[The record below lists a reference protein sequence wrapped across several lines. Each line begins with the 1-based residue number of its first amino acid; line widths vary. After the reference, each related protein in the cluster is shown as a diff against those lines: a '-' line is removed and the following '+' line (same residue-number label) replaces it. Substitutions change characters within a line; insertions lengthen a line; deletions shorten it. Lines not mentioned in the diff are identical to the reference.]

1 MSIEALIEA
10 AEYLERREREAEHGY
25 ASTVPI
31 IIESSK
37 HVTKRHMK
45 SRKGAGSRSTHNELE
60 KNRRA
65 HLRVC
70 LERLRDQVPPGPDAS
85 RHTTLGLLTR
95 ARDYIRSLEDKDR
108 MNHRY
113 KQQLRRQQRYLTS
126 QLEALDR
133 RRRAELAAA
142 TAAKPRAAS
151 SNSLSS
157 SGYSASE
164 LSESADSPDS
174 DGCESANGAVAASG
188 VDATRIAFNTL
199 DFLGIGGMHVQA
211 NCEPTQA

>member
-25 ASTVPI
+25 ASTVPLQI
-31 IIESSK
+31 DTSRLLN
-37 HVTKRHMK
+37 KRHLK
-45 SRKGAGSRSTHNELE
+45 TRRGLGSRSTHNELE

-65 HLRVC
+65 HLRRC

-108 MNHRY
+108 MNHRC
-113 KQQLRRQQRYLTS
+113 KRQLRRQQRRLAS
-126 QLEALDR
+126 QLLDR
-133 RRRAELAAA
+133 RRPVEP
-142 TAAKPRAAS
+142 PRQPS
-151 SNSLSS
+151 ISS

-164 LSESADSPDS
+164 LSESAESPDS
-174 DGCESANGAVAASG
+174 DGLEVINSEAASG
-188 VDATRIAFNTL
+188 AVGAAHMTFNTL
-199 DFLGIGGMHVQA
+199 EFLGISGMHAQA
-211 NCEPTQA
+211 NCEPMQA